1 MVAQN
6 TQRRTPAIRAVFLC
20 PLHGF
25 LWAAVQDAFGRAGF
39 LCGRSTN
46 LHGLS
51 TLLVEGERRKTL
63 HKGNTMSKSQS
74 VSADALPKPYFD
86 AAFTLEQVESIESNY
101 NARWCF
107 KRRLMMAILSRSS
120 QELLDGFPE
129 LAKNNG
135 EAYFEVIDQLEDYL
149 DHLKSAVQLA
159 ESSLNRLVFVGEY
172 LTQKTGSILRENE
185 VKKGEER

>member
-1 MVAQN
+1 MVALN
-6 TQRRTPAIRAVFLC
+6 TQRRTAAVSAVFLC
-20 PLHGF
+20 PWHGF
-25 LWAAVQDAFGRAGF
+25 LWAAVQDALGRAGF

-46 LHGLS
+46 LRGLP
-51 TLLVEGERRKTL
+51 TLLVEGERRSTL
-63 HKGNTMSKSQS
+63 HKGNTMSESQS
-74 VSADALPKPYFD
+74 ISADALTKPYFD

-101 NARWCF
+101 NARWRF

-159 ESSLNRLVFVGEY
+159 ESSLYRLVFVGEY
-172 LTQKTGSILRENE
+172 LTQETGNITGETGVR
-185 VKKGEER
+185 KGEEV

>member
-1 MVAQN
+1 
-6 TQRRTPAIRAVFLC
+6 
-20 PLHGF
+20 
-25 LWAAVQDAFGRAGF
+25 
-39 LCGRSTN
+39 
-46 LHGLS
+46 
-51 TLLVEGERRKTL
+51 
-63 HKGNTMSKSQS
+63 MSESHS
-74 VSADALPKPYFD
+74 ISADALTKPYFD

-101 NARWCF
+101 NARWRF

-159 ESSLNRLVFVGEY
+159 ESSLARLLLVEQY
-172 LTQKTGSILRENE
+172 LTGKEEGIVNE
-185 VKKGEER
+185 ADMKGVEV

>member
-1 MVAQN
+1 
-6 TQRRTPAIRAVFLC
+6 
-20 PLHGF
+20 
-25 LWAAVQDAFGRAGF
+25 
-39 LCGRSTN
+39 
-46 LHGLS
+46 
-51 TLLVEGERRKTL
+51 
-63 HKGNTMSKSQS
+63 MSESHS
-74 VSADALPKPYFD
+74 ISADALTKPYFD

-101 NARWCF
+101 NARWRF

-159 ESSLNRLVFVGEY
+159 ESSLARLLLVEQY
-172 LTQKTGSILRENE
+172 LTG
-185 VKKGEER
+185 KGEGIVNEADMKGVEV